1 MKKLLGIVSLF
12 MLGLLMG
19 ACSEKENPQYELSN
33 VRIQLVYP
41 ENSGCNV
48 AEGVEVLLKNTSSGT
63 VFSEKTN
70 LEGIADFQV
79 PRGIYEASAAEQR
92 VVDAEVYLFNGV
104 NSNVNASTEKV
115 EAVINLELS
124 KGGSVVIKELYV
136 GGCPKDDGSGFF
148 ARDQY
153 VILYNNSS
161 GTIDISDFALAMV
174 NPYNSQSMNNDYVN
188 GELFYASEGWIPA
201 GNGLW
206 YFETEVK
213 LEPGKQ
219 VVIAICGA
227 VDNTKTYSKSI
238 NYANSEYYCCYDIED
253 YNLTTYYPTPSE
265 LIPTEHYLKVYS
277 YGLGKAWPL
286 SNSSPAFYIVRPQGT
301 TLKEFVDNPDNEN
314 MYGSNQVRRKVPVE
328 WVVDGIEV
336 FAKGQANNQKR
347 LLPTIDAGY
356 VEMTAKMGYTLYRNV
371 DKEATE
377 AIKEN
382 EGKLVYNYSLGVGD
396 STDPSGIDAEASMR
410 NGARIIYKD
419 TNNSTVDF
427 HQRSRASLRN

>member
-1 MKKLLGIVSLF
+1 M
-12 MLGLLMG
+12 
-19 ACSEKENPQYELSN
+19 
-33 VRIQLVYP
+33 
-41 ENSGCNV
+41 
-48 AEGVEVLLKNTSSGT
+48 
-63 VFSEKTN
+63 
-70 LEGIADFQV
+70 
-79 PRGIYEASAAEQR
+79 SA
-92 VVDAEVYLFNGV
+92 
-104 NSNVNASTEKV
+104 
-115 EAVINLELS
+115 
-124 KGGSVVIKELYV
+124 
-136 GGCPKDDGSGFF
+136 P
-148 ARDQY
+148 
-153 VILYNNSS
+153 NN
-161 GTIDISDFALAMV
+161 
-174 NPYNSQSMNNDYVN
+174 
-188 GELFYASEGWIPA
+188 
-201 GNGLW
+201 
-206 YFETEVK
+206 VK

-219 VVIAICGA
+219 IVIAICGA
-227 VDNTKTYSKSI
+227 VDNTKTYSQSI

-253 YNLTTYYPTPSE
+253 YNLTSYYPTPSE

-301 TLKEFVDNPDNEN
+301 TLKDFVDNPENEN

-336 FAKGQANNQKR
+336 FAKGQSNNQKR

-382 EGKLVYNYSLGVGD
+382 EGKLVYNYSLGVEG
-396 STDPSGIDAEASMR
+396 STDPSGIDAEASIK

-427 HQRSRASLRN
+427 HLRSKASLRN

>member
-1 MKKLLGIVSLF
+1 
-12 MLGLLMG
+12 
-19 ACSEKENPQYELSN
+19 
-33 VRIQLVYP
+33 
-41 ENSGCNV
+41 
-48 AEGVEVLLKNTSSGT
+48 
-63 VFSEKTN
+63 
-70 LEGIADFQV
+70 
-79 PRGIYEASAAEQR
+79 
-92 VVDAEVYLFNGV
+92 
-104 NSNVNASTEKV
+104 
-115 EAVINLELS
+115 
-124 KGGSVVIKELYV
+124 
-136 GGCPKDDGSGFF
+136 
-148 ARDQY
+148 
-153 VILYNNSS
+153 
-161 GTIDISDFALAMV
+161 MV
-174 NPYNSQSMNNDYVN
+174 NPYNSQAANKDYVN

-206 YFETEVK
+206 YFENNVK
-213 LEPGKQ
+213 LESGKQ
-219 VVIAICGA
+219 IVIAMCGA
-227 VDNTKTYSKSI
+227 VDNTKTYSQSI

-253 YNLTTYYPTPSE
+253 YNHTSYYPTPSE

-277 YGLGKAWPL
+277 YGLGTAWPL

-336 FAKGQANNQKR
+336 FAKGQSNNQKR

-382 EGKLVYNYSLGVGD
+382 EGKLVYNYSFGVDD
-396 STDPSGIDAEASMR
+396 STDPSGIDAEASIK
-410 NGARIIYKD
+410 NGARIVYMD

-427 HQRSRASLRN
+427 HQRSKASLRN

>member
-1 MKKLLGIVSLF
+1 MRKLFFTLSILMLSL
-12 MLGLLMG
+12 LVYS
-19 ACSEKENPQYELSN
+19 CTDKDNPQYELSS
-33 VRIQLVYP
+33 VKIQLVYP
-41 ENSGCNV
+41 EGYNPS
-48 AEGVEVLLKNTSSGT
+48 EGVEVSLKNTSTGA
-63 VFSEKTN
+63 VFSEKTGA
-70 LEGIADFQV
+70 EGTAQFEV
-79 PRGIYEASAAEQR
+79 PNGIYEASASEQR
-92 VVDAEVYLFNGV
+92 VIDAEVYLFNGV
-104 NSNVNASTEKV
+104 NNNVNASTEDV
-115 EAVINLELS
+115 EASINLELS

-136 GGCPKDDGSGFF
+136 GGCPMDDGSGYF

-161 GTIDISDFALAMV
+161 ATIDISDFALAMV
-174 NPYNSQSMNNDYVN
+174 NPYNSQAANKDYVN

-206 YFETEVK
+206 YFENNVK
-213 LEPGKQ
+213 LESGKQ
-219 VVIAICGA
+219 IVIAMCGA
-227 VDNTKTYSKSI
+227 VDNTKTYSQSI

-253 YNLTTYYPTPSE
+253 YNHTSYYPTPSE

-277 YGLGKAWPL
+277 YGLGTAWPL

-336 FAKGQANNQKR
+336 FAKGQSNNQKR

-382 EGKLVYNYSLGVGD
+382 EGKLVYNYSFGVDD
-396 STDPSGIDAEASMR
+396 STDPSGIDAEASIK
-410 NGARIIYKD
+410 NGARIVYMD

-427 HQRSRASLRN
+427 HQRSKASLRN

>member
-1 MKKLLGIVSLF
+1 MRKLFFTLSILMLSL
-12 MLGLLMG
+12 LVYS
-19 ACSEKENPQYELSN
+19 CTDKDNPQYELSS
-33 VRIQLVYP
+33 VKIQLVYP
-41 ENSGCNV
+41 EGYNPS
-48 AEGVEVLLKNTSSGT
+48 EGVEVSLKNTSTGA
-63 VFSEKTN
+63 VFSEKTGA
-70 LEGIADFQV
+70 EGTAQFEV
-79 PRGIYEASAAEQR
+79 PNGIYEASASEQR
-92 VVDAEVYLFNGV
+92 VIDAEVYLFNGV
-104 NSNVNASTEKV
+104 NNNVNASTEDV
-115 EAVINLELS
+115 EASINLKLS

-136 GGCPKDDGSGFF
+136 GGCPMDDGSGYF

-161 GTIDISDFALAMV
+161 ATIDISDFALAMV
-174 NPYNSQSMNNDYVN
+174 NPYNSQAANKDYVN

-206 YFETEVK
+206 YFENNVK
-213 LEPGKQ
+213 LESGKQ
-219 VVIAICGA
+219 IVIAMCGA
-227 VDNTKTYSKSI
+227 VDNTKTYSQSI

-253 YNLTTYYPTPSE
+253 YNHTSYYPTPSE

-277 YGLGKAWPL
+277 YGLGTAWPL

-336 FAKGQANNQKR
+336 FAKGQSNNQKR

-382 EGKLVYNYSLGVGD
+382 EGKLVYNYSFGVDD
-396 STDPSGIDAEASMR
+396 STDPSGIDAEASIK
-410 NGARIIYKD
+410 NGARIVYMD

-427 HQRSRASLRN
+427 HQRSKASLRN

>member
-1 MKKLLGIVSLF
+1 MRKQFFILSML
-12 MLGLLMG
+12 MLGLSVYS
-19 ACSEKENPQYELSN
+19 CTDEDNPQYELSN
-33 VRIQLVYP
+33 VKIQLVYP
-41 ENSGCNV
+41 EGYGPS
-48 AEGVEVLLKNTSSGT
+48 EGVEVSLKNTSTGA
-63 VFSEKTN
+63 VFSEKTGA
-70 LEGIADFQV
+70 EGTALFEV
-79 PRGIYEASAAEQR
+79 PNGIYEASASEQR
-92 VVDAEVYLFNGV
+92 VIDAEVCLFNGV
-104 NSNVNASTEKV
+104 NSNVNAATENV
-115 EAVINLELS
+115 EAFIDLKLS

-136 GGCPKDDGSGFF
+136 GGCPMDDGSGTF
-148 ARDQY
+148 AKDQY

-161 GTIDISDFALAMV
+161 ATIDISDFALAMV
-174 NPYNSQSMNNDYVN
+174 NPYNSQAANKDYVN

-206 YFETEVK
+206 YFENNVK

-219 VVIAICGA
+219 IVIAICGA
-227 VDNTKTYSKSI
+227 VDNTKTYSQSI

-253 YNLTTYYPTPSE
+253 YSNTAYYPTPSE
-265 LIPTEHYLKVYS
+265 LIPTEHYLKVYN
-277 YGLGKAWPL
+277 YGLGNAWPL
-286 SNSSPAFYIVRPQGT
+286 SNSGPAFYIVRPQGT

-336 FAKGQANNQKR
+336 FAKGQPNNQKR

-382 EGKLVYNYSLGVGD
+382 EGKLVYNYSFGVDD
-396 STDPSGIDAEASMR
+396 STDPSGIDAEASIK
-410 NGARIIYKD
+410 NGARIVYMD
-419 TNNSTVDF
+419 TNNSTADF
-427 HQRSRASLRN
+427 HQRSKASLRN

>member
-1 MKKLLGIVSLF
+1 MRKQFFILSIL
-12 MLGLLMG
+12 MLGLFVYS
-19 ACSEKENPQYELSN
+19 CTDEDNPQYELSN
-33 VRIQLVYP
+33 VKIQLVYP
-41 ENSGCNV
+41 EGYNPS
-48 AEGVEVLLKNTSSGT
+48 EGVEVSLKNTSTGA
-63 VFSEKTN
+63 VFSEKTGA
-70 LEGIADFQV
+70 EGTALFEV
-79 PRGIYEASAAEQR
+79 PNGIYEASASEQR
-92 VVDAEVYLFNGV
+92 VIDAEVCLFNGV
-104 NSNVNASTEKV
+104 NSNVNAATENV
-115 EAVINLELS
+115 EAFIDLKLS

-136 GGCPKDDGSGFF
+136 GGCPMDDGSGSF
-148 ARDQY
+148 AKDQY

-161 GTIDISDFALAMV
+161 ATIDISDFALAMV
-174 NPYNSQSMNNDYVN
+174 NPYNSQAANKDYVN

-206 YFETEVK
+206 YFENNVK

-219 VVIAICGA
+219 IVIAICGA
-227 VDNTKTYSKSI
+227 VDNTKTYSQSI

-253 YNLTTYYPTPSE
+253 YSNTAYYPTPSE
-265 LIPTEHYLKVYS
+265 LIPTEHYLKVYN
-277 YGLGKAWPL
+277 YGLGNAWPL
-286 SNSSPAFYIVRPQGT
+286 SNSGPAFYIVRPQGT

-336 FAKGQANNQKR
+336 FAKGQPNNQKR

-382 EGKLVYNYSLGVGD
+382 EGKLVYNYSFGVDD
-396 STDPSGIDAEASMR
+396 STDPSGIDAEASIK
-410 NGARIIYKD
+410 NGARIVYMD

-427 HQRSRASLRN
+427 HQRSKASLRN